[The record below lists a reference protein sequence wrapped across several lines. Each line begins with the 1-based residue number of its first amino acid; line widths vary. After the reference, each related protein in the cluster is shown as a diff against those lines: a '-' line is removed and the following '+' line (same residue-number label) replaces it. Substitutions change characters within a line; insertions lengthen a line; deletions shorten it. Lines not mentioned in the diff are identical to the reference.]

1 MHFFVEVVL
10 YKNPSTVIELEK
22 GVCCQYGLLDV
33 YDHPKM
39 AAAVEV
45 LLHWIEITIHQVPL
59 GMNVGYWAITEEY
72 MSSKVLGGGSHP
84 FSYLGVQKVAAHIWQ
99 TNY

>member
-39 AAAVEV
+39 AAAAPPKIYTANGKGGV
-45 LLHWIEITIHQVPL
+45 
-59 GMNVGYWAITEEY
+59 
-72 MSSKVLGGGSHP
+72 SSENLD
-84 FSYLGVQKVAAHIWQ
+84 
-99 TNY
+99 

>member
-39 AAAVEV
+39 AAAAPPKIYIAHGYEEGEV
-45 LLHWIEITIHQVPL
+45 GFCQRKI
-59 GMNVGYWAITEEY
+59 
-72 MSSKVLGGGSHP
+72 
-84 FSYLGVQKVAAHIWQ
+84 
-99 TNY
+99 